1 MGFPKV
7 PLRIVLRL
15 KREVTS
21 ERMLIS
27 FRLWKVGLSKQR
39 KKTELH
45 FPPSPPPPTPP
56 IIMWSV
62 GRRFDGSTDFHHR
75 KKERTKEGGGR
86 EYRPMDEPSTIPRRT
101 ERLTERQR
109 PTEPAF
115 AEEAKMELT
124 SVHAPCSLRG
134 RHRTGA

>member
-1 MGFPKV
+1 MGFQKV

-86 EYRPMDEPSTIPRRT
+86 EYRPMDEPIHHPTDRATATDRPSLHLRR
-101 ERLTERQR
+101 RR
-109 PTEPAF
+109 
-115 AEEAKMELT
+115 KWN
-124 SVHAPCSLRG
+124 
-134 RHRTGA
+134 